1 MIFKNFVVVNYHR
14 TNMKSDSQITDMM
27 NRINIISWKKQKH
40 KYLTRLRR
48 VYNSTTIG
56 VRPKWVGMVLSRIV
70 DSCGGDTAVT
80 YPHPI
85 IISLFRTSWTLSRW
99 GIFVNYFWGQIEQPS
114 SFFKKD
120 RVNFVFRISISRFHW
135 YTQQIASEM
144 IGEYLLRQ
152 FLDRERKRRVRGT
165 DRVTKKR

>member
-1 MIFKNFVVVNYHR
+1 MICRRFYKRIKRKNMIFKNFVVVNYHR

-99 GIFVNYFWGQIEQPS
+99 GIFVNYFSGQIAQPS
-114 SFFKKD
+114 SFQERYGQFCLS
-120 RVNFVFRISISRFHW
+120 NFHFPVSLIH
-135 YTQQIASEM
+135 T
-144 IGEYLLRQ
+144 
-152 FLDRERKRRVRGT
+152 T
-165 DRVTKKR
+165 DRVWDDRRISSPSVFG